1 MLRMMV
7 MVVVAVVM
15 MTVTTT
21 ITMILLLAMKI
32 TLRIV
37 SVKLKRGPRKLTQ
50 HASYPTASYCT
61 YPTLMARSASEME
74 SSRNVGR

>member
-1 MLRMMV
+1 MMVLVTMDMRLTTTGMVLV
-7 MVVVAVVM
+7 MVVVVVVM
-15 MTVTTT
+15 KTVTTT
-21 ITMILLLAMKI
+21 ITMILLSRR
-32 TLRIV
+32 T
-37 SVKLKRGPRKLTQ
+37 LTQ